1 MSKAIVFSTLAVCAT
16 AMLFGSVLLAAPVL
30 FWGAVIAGIFMLL
43 V

>member
-16 AMLFGSVLLAAPVL
+16 AMLFGSVHFESTTL
-30 FWGAVIAGIFMLL
+30 FWGAVIAGIFLLL